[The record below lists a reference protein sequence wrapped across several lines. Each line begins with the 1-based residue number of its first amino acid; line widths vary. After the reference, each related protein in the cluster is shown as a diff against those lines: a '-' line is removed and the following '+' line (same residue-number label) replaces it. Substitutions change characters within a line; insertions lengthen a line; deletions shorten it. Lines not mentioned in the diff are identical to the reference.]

1 MVRKQ
6 NVLEA
11 TSFLKKNKPGYY
23 ADGGGLYLQVSPT
36 GSKSWVFR
44 FTLNGRAREMGLG
57 AVARG
62 NALAAARDSAAEC
75 RRLLRQGKDP
85 IEERKAHRA
94 AARLEAAKTLT
105 FRECAQAYIA
115 SHRAGWKNAKH
126 ADQWAS
132 TLETYAYPKLG
143 DVPVAGVDTGLVMSV
158 LDPIWSAK
166 AETANRLRGR
176 MELIL
181 AWATVREY
189 RAGENPARWRGHLD
203 KLLPPRAKVATVA
216 HHPALPH
223 AQIGAFVAAV
233 RAENGTA
240 ARALE
245 FAILTATRTS
255 EVTGATIAEFDR
267 EAAVWTI
274 PAARMKARKE
284 HRVPLSPRAMEI
296 LKAAIGTRKEGYVF
310 PGKQQSRPLSNMAM
324 LALLKRMERQD
335 ITVHGFRSTFRD
347 WAGETTAYPREV
359 IEHALAHQLKD
370 KAEAAYARGTLFD
383 KRRRLMDEWATYC
396 AASPAVGNVTG
407 IRSKTAA

>member
-1 MVRKQ
+1 MVRLQ
-6 NVLEA
+6 NRLTARSVQA
-11 TSFLKKNKPGYY
+11 KTKPGYY

-57 AVARG
+57 PTAPENSLADARE
-62 NALAAARDSAAEC
+62 AAANC
-75 RRLLRQGKDP
+75 RRQLKQGKDP
-85 IEERKAHRA
+85 IEARRTARMAAH
-94 AARLEAAKTLT
+94 LDAAKALT
-105 FRECAQAYIA
+105 FRECAQAYIE
-115 SHRAGWKNAKH
+115 SHKAGWKNAKH
-126 ADQWAS
+126 GEQWAN
-132 TLETYAYPKLG
+132 TLTTYAYPKLG
-143 DVPVAGVDTGLVMSV
+143 DMPVAGIDTGLVMSV
-158 LDPIWSAK
+158 LEPIWSTK
-166 AETANRLRGR
+166 AETASRLRGR
-176 MELIL
+176 LELIL

-203 KLLPPRAKVATVA
+203 KLLPPRAKVATVE

-223 AQIGAFVAAV
+223 AQIGAFVAAL
-233 RAENGTA
+233 RAENGSA

-274 PAARMKARKE
+274 PAGRMKARKE

-296 LKAAIGTRKEGYVF
+296 LDAAIGTRKEGYVF
-310 PGKQQSRPLSNMAM
+310 TGQRPNKPMSNMAM

-383 KRRRLMDEWATYC
+383 KRRRLMDEWASCCGTDVQ
-396 AASPAVGNVTG
+396 AGDVIP
-407 IRSKTAA
+407 IRRPT